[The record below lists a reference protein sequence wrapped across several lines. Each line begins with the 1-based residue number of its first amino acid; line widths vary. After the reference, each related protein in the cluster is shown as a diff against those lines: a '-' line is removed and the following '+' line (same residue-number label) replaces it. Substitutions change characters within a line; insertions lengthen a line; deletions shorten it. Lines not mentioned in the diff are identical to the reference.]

1 MQQEEEVIR
10 KVTIGQRLKEE
21 EKGSHGDEQNSVPGR
36 GNSKCKDPGVTL
48 FLACWER
55 VELKRSQG
63 GESSR
68 R

>member
-1 MQQEEEVIR
+1 MDKDSKKRRQV
-10 KVTIGQRLKEE
+10 
-21 EKGSHGDEQNSVPGR
+21 GDEQNSVPGR

-48 FLACWER
+48 FLACWKR